1 MKLPG
6 VHNGNYCIVPG
17 VPLRRHS
24 TNECPGL
31 IESQDKIRRIRL
43 YLTSL
48 DAFFAC
54 ATHVGGRAGPAIFAG
69 TETPFKIAVEN
80 LLNSKGTLLHTRNLC
95 SCLIIE
101 I

>member
-1 MKLPG
+1 MEITASCL
-6 VHNGNYCIVPG
+6 VY

-69 TETPFKIAVEN
+69 TETPFKKAVEN
-80 LLNSKGTLLHTRNLC
+80 LILSWGTSTVRTIP
-95 SCLIIE
+95 CLACLK
-101 I
+101 